1 MKVGLTLPQF
11 RHEAGS
17 CLRTAA
23 QAEAAGLDGVFVF
36 DHLWPLGRPDRPA
49 LHGPTLA
56 GALLGGTARISVGML
71 VARVGLLPDAV
82 LVNQLATLAR
92 MGGRRVVAG
101 VGVGDAMSRPE
112 NLAVGV
118 PFRPR
123 TERLASLVDVCRRLR
138 ERGITT
144 WVGGNSATARE
155 VGLAE
160 ADAVNLWGVEPAAV
174 GEARRAGGAVT
185 WAGQVDVGAVG
196 TDGLATLLRALAL
209 EGAAWAIVA
218 PIDTPW
224 PEAVETVGAV
234 ARSLV
239 D

>member
-1 MKVGLTLPQF
+1 MRVGLTLPQF
-11 RHEAGS
+11 RHDADS

-56 GALLGGTARISVGML
+56 GALLARTARVTVGTL
-71 VARVGLLPDAV
+71 VARVGILPDAV
-82 LVNQLATLAR
+82 LVNQLTTLHR
-92 MGGRRVVAG
+92 MADGRLVAG

-123 TERLASLVDVCRRLR
+123 EDRLASLVDVCRRLG
-138 ERGITT
+138 ERGVTT
-144 WVGGNSATARE
+144 WVGGNSATMRSVAR
-155 VGLAE
+155 AE
-160 ADAVNLWGVEPAAV
+160 ADAANLWGVGPAAV
-174 GEARRAGGAVT
+174 GEARRAGGPVT

-196 TDGLATLLRALAL
+196 ADGLATLLRALAL

-218 PIDTPW
+218 PVDTPW
-224 PEAVETVGAV
+224 PEAVETVGTA